1 MRVLT
6 GKRERKKPGKISE
19 NFLSNSP
26 PADNEMF
33 PHPGSVF
40 RRDRIASEITQ
51 TRVNYKKVLGTG
63 R

>member
-1 MRVLT
+1 
-6 GKRERKKPGKISE
+6 
-19 NFLSNSP
+19 
-26 PADNEMF
+26 MF